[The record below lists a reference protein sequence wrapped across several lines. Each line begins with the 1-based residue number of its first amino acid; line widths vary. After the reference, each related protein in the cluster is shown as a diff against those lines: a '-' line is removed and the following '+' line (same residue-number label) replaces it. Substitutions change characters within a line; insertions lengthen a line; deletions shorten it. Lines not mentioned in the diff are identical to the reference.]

1 MLDLKSLLN
10 EKQCEAATCPDQYL
24 RIIAGAGSGK
34 TRVLTYRI
42 AYLID
47 QGVSPYS
54 ILAITFTNKAASE
67 IKARVFDL
75 LGEQGVTL
83 CTIHSWCYRFL
94 RREIKL
100 IGYSSNFTILDEDDQ
115 LTLMKQIFED
125 MGLSKKDSRIK
136 IVLNFI
142 SSEKTEG
149 HQYEDIKDQDSF
161 DPNFKICLEAFRRY
175 TEKLKE
181 QKSLDFD
188 DLLLKTIEIL
198 EQFQEVKDRYSHR
211 YTHILVDEFQ
221 DINEVQFRLIKLLLG
236 KDTSLTVV
244 GDPDQTIYTW
254 RGAKNEIM
262 LRLDKFL
269 HRDIKTVILDRNY
282 RSTNAILKVANA
294 LISNNKDRMKKD
306 LYSLQPDGEK
316 VEFVNSRTA
325 KEEANY
331 IATKISEMH
340 REGLKYQN
348 IAVLYRANYLTR
360 ELETQL
366 AVYGIPYKVYGGL
379 KFYQRREIKDILAYV
394 NLLINP
400 DSDLSLMRII
410 NVPRRMIGEQTID
423 ILKKEA
429 EQNGQNLYIYLV
441 EELKDSSVIPDSKK
455 KSLLKMVGIIE
466 QTREKLKNSS
476 REEISNVFEQMMEN
490 LGYFDYLLQE
500 DDGEDREENVKELL
514 GALDRFLK
522 DNEELTY
529 VDFFNNAML
538 QTSQDDLIE
547 GDYVSLMTV
556 HIAKGLEFDYV
567 FVYSLGEGIF
577 PNVRAVTESK
587 TGLEEERRLAYVAFT
602 RARKKLYLTSNQDY
616 SYVLQAPLRPSRFIK
631 ESGIEY
637 RTFQRPTFENSNFE
651 KMYFE
656 EQKKKIRIEQKNHF
670 DAKNNIV
677 WKVGDRLEHNK
688 WGSGEVVELL
698 NGLIIVRFDDESVGK
713 KTLIGNY
720 FGLKKI

>member
-1 MLDLKSLLN
+1 
-10 EKQCEAATCPDQYL
+10 
-24 RIIAGAGSGK
+24 
-34 TRVLTYRI
+34 
-42 AYLID
+42 
-47 QGVSPYS
+47 
-54 ILAITFTNKAASE
+54 
-67 IKARVFDL
+67 
-75 LGEQGVTL
+75 
-83 CTIHSWCYRFL
+83 
-94 RREIKL
+94 
-100 IGYSSNFTILDEDDQ
+100 
-115 LTLMKQIFED
+115 MKIW
-125 MGLSKKDSRIK
+125 
-136 IVLNFI
+136 
-142 SSEKTEG
+142 
-149 HQYEDIKDQDSF
+149 
-161 DPNFKICLEAFRRY
+161 AFRRY

-198 EQFQEVKDRYSHR
+198 KEFQDVKERYSHR

-221 DINEVQFRLIKLLLG
+221 DINELQFRLIKLLLG
-236 KDTSLTVV
+236 KDTALTVV

-269 HRDIKTVILDRNY
+269 HRDVKTVILDRNY
-282 RSTNAILKVANA
+282 RSTNAILKVANT

-306 LYSLQPDGEK
+306 LYSLQPNGEK

-331 IATKISEMH
+331 IATKILEMH

-366 AVYGIPYKVYGGL
+366 AVYGIPYKVYGGM

-400 DSDLSLMRII
+400 DSDLSLVRII
-410 NVPRRMIGEQTID
+410 NVPRRMVGEQTLET
-423 ILKKEA
+423 LKKEA
-429 EQNGQNLYIYLV
+429 EQNGQSLYIYLV
-441 EELKDSSVIPDSKK
+441 EGLKDSSVIPDSKK

-466 QTREKLKNSS
+466 QTRDKLKNSS
-476 REEISNVFEQMMEN
+476 REEISNVFEQMIEN

-500 DDGEDREENVKELL
+500 DDGEDREENVKELI

-631 ESGIEY
+631 EAGIEY

-656 EQKKKIRIEQKNHF
+656 EQKKKIKIEQKNHF

-713 KTLIGNY
+713 KTLIANY